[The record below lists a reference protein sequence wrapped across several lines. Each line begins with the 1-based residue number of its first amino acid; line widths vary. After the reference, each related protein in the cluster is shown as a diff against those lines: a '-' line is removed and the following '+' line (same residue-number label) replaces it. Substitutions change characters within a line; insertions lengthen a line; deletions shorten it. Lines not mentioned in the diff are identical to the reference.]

1 MFNRIRRYL
10 FTPSYGFDRSIVLAT
25 FILLIVSLVLI
36 TSSSIMESYT
46 EFNDEFFY
54 AKRQFLNIVVA
65 LFLGVI
71 TLSIPTS
78 FYKNYNVHLLLFALF
93 LIFLVLV
100 IGIEVNNA
108 KRWIKIGPVNIQ
120 PAEVLKLFWILYF
133 SSYVCRR
140 IYEVR
145 YQKKG
150 FLKPFIFIVLMAF
163 ALLLQPDYG
172 STFVITVTTF
182 AMLFVAG
189 AGLLKYLITF
199 VAVAIVGALLIV
211 VAPYRVNRVMSFLD
225 PWQDQFGD
233 SYQLTQS
240 LMAFGRGGIFGEG
253 LGNSIQK
260 LGYLPEAHNDFIS
273 SILAEEMGFVGVM
286 CVVILEF
293 FLVYKAVSL
302 SFKILRQNINY
313 QALVSFGIGAWF
325 FCQTIINIGM
335 ASGALPTKGL
345 TLPLVSYGGSSLIM
359 SICAVAILLR
369 IDYEWR
375 NRIFGIEDDS

>member
-1 MFNRIRRYL
+1 MFNRIRQYL
-10 FTPSYGFDRSIVLAT
+10 FTPSYGFDRSILLAT

-54 AKRQFLNIVVA
+54 AKRQFLNIVIA
-65 LFLGVI
+65 LFIGII

-78 FYKNYNVHLLLFALF
+78 FYKNYNVHLLIFALI

-100 IGIEVNNA
+100 VGVEVNHA
-108 KRWIKIGPVNIQ
+108 KRWIKLGPVNIQ
-120 PAEVLKLFWILYF
+120 PAEILKLFWILYF

-140 IYEVR
+140 IHEVR

-172 STFVITVTTF
+172 STFVITATTF

-189 AGLLKYLITF
+189 AGLLKYLITGI
-199 VAVAIVGALLIV
+199 AVIIVGGLLII

-225 PWQDQFGD
+225 PWRDQFGD

-240 LMAFGRGGIFGEG
+240 LMAFGRGGLFGEG

-273 SILAEEMGFVGVM
+273 AILAEEMGFVGVM
-286 CVVILEF
+286 GVVIIEF
-293 FLVYKAVSL
+293 FLVYKALSL

-313 QALVSFGIGAWF
+313 QALVAFGIGAWF
-325 FCQTIINIGM
+325 LFQTIINIGM

-345 TLPLVSYGGSSLIM
+345 TLPLVSYGGSSLII

-375 NRIFGIEDDS
+375 NRIFGIENDS